1 METKM
6 KLKNKAALVASVF
19 IAGIA
24 TASASVDHVDP
35 NLISDFESG
44 SNGGWTAG
52 GASADEG
59 LLPQVVSMAG
69 NSYLQVE
76 SFAND
81 HGKKSGANRRMVF
94 FNKTS
99 WQGDYSEITSIKGD
113 IKATSSEESQIFLR
127 LNFEGKDRKFYS
139 TKDAFVFNTDD
150 VWNSFE
156 FTLAAENFFVAA
168 DKAGEEGADFHAVG
182 EADFASAISEI
193 HEFKFV
199 SNKAYPQWASV
210 DSIRAKVGIDNIAT
224 TAAVSAVPVPGA
236 VWLMASGLLGLGGLS
251 SRKSRKA

>member
-1 METKM
+1 M

-24 TASASVDHVDP
+24 TASASVDHVSP
-35 NLISDFESG
+35 GLLNDFESG
-44 SNGGWTAG
+44 NNGGWTTG
-52 GASADEG
+52 DVSAEEG
-59 LLPQVVSMAG
+59 LLPQVVSMNG
-69 NSYLQVE
+69 NKYLQVE

-81 HGKKSGANRRMVF
+81 HGKKSGANRRMAF

-99 WQGDYSEITSIKGD
+99 WQGDYSEIASIKGD
-113 IKATSSEESQIFLR
+113 VKATSSEESQIFLR
-127 LNFEGKDRKFYS
+127 LNFHGQDNKFYS
-139 TKDAFVFNTDD
+139 SKDAFVFDTDGL
-150 VWNSFE
+150 WNSFE
-156 FTLAAENFFVAA
+156 FTLEADSFFVAA
-168 DKAGEEGADFHAVG
+168 DRAGEDGADFHAVG
-182 EADFASAISEI
+182 EADFAQAISEI

-199 SNKAYPQWASV
+199 SNEDYPQWASV
-210 DSIRAKVGIDNIAT
+210 DSIRATLGIDNIAV